1 MEEDI
6 EKRREDFFQKT
17 QIGDT
22 VKGEVKSFT
31 SFGAFID
38 LGGFDGLLH
47 INDMSWG
54 HVTAAQGFR
63 EEGPGRSS

>member
-1 MEEDI
+1 MEEEDI
-6 EKRREDFFQKT
+6 EKRREAFFQNT

-38 LGGFDGLLH
+38 LWA
-47 INDMSWG
+47 S
-54 HVTAAQGFR
+54 TA
-63 EEGPGRSS
+63 SSTSMT